1 MVAVKWLES
10 SNLSLSVFFKDN
22 MDIQKNW
29 DNALR
34 NTKVVRP
41 RIKSL
46 LTFSDTKIP
55 YVLLSKSSVN
65 LGDTVVRKGD
75 VVIGKPSII
84 LPPNIPQ
91 LSGFDFEDRT
101 NFEENMLTSFLMVR
115 GVTMPSFKYN
125 NETYSVDVREEG
137 LDEAISY
144 YKEKFQRKEDVQ
156 TGLLVAP
163 EEFWQFSLLIYLC
176 MQAAK
181 NTEMDIRN
189 LLEKYQGEND

>member
-1 MVAVKWLES
+1 
-10 SNLSLSVFFKDN
+10 

-34 NTKVVRP
+34 NTRIVRS

-46 LTFSDTKIP
+46 LTFADTNVP
-55 YVLLSKSSVN
+55 YVLLSKSSIN
-65 LGDTVVRKGD
+65 IGDTVVRKGD

-91 LSGFDFEDRT
+91 LNGFDFEDKT
-101 NFEENMLTSFLMVR
+101 DFEENMLMNFLMVR
-115 GVTMPSFKYN
+115 GITMPSFKYN
-125 NETYSVDVREEG
+125 NETYSVDVREQG
-137 LDEAISY
+137 LDQTISH
-144 YKEKFQRKEDVQ
+144 YKEKFQQAEDVH

-163 EEFWQFSLLIYLC
+163 EECWQFSLLIYLC

-181 NTEMDIRN
+181 NTEIDIRN
-189 LLEKYQGEND
+189 FLKKYQAEGE